1 MDNTKVRH
9 KRILPLYSHGLYA
22 VRRTARADSS
32 YGDRLGSIPGT
43 QRSSTVQDSNPTG
56 FGFNFGEV
64 GEALVIFFCK
74 LEERK

>member
-1 MDNTKVRH
+1 MDNTKLRH
-9 KRILPLYSHGLYA
+9 KRILLLDCHGLFA
-22 VRRTARADSS
+22 ARRRARADSS
-32 YGDRLGSIPGT
+32 SGDRLGSIPGT
-43 QRSSTVQDSNPTG
+43 QRSSTVQESNPTG